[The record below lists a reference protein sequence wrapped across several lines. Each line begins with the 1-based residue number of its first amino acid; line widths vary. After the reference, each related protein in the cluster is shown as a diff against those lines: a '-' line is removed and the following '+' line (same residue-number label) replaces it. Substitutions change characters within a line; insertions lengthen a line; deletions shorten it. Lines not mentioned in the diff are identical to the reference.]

1 MIACDVETIT
11 PDELVSSYGQIDI
24 LKLDIKGAEAA
35 LFSASSNLAWLQSV
49 NVIIIELRD
58 RFERGPSRNFW
69 AAVSDFPEEAVVGE
83 NICVARAG
91 WLLKVE

>member
-1 MIACDVETIT
+1 
-11 PDELVSSYGQIDI
+11 
-24 LKLDIKGAEAA
+24 
-35 LFSASSNLAWLQSV
+35 V

-58 RFERGPSRNFW
+58 RFERGRSRNFW